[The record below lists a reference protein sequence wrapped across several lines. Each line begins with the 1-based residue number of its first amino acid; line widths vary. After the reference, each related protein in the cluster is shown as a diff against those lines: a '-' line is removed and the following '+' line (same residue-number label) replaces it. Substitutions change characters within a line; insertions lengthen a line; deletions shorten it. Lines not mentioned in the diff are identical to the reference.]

1 MLCHTACP
9 MPACRDD
16 NGRTPLHWA
25 AQLDCTEASQALLAA
40 AEAKRQLL
48 RQEAAAAAAAA
59 AEAAAAAAT
68 AAAAGAG
75 APSAAAAPQED
86 EDAVPPPLA
95 VFQDKQ
101 GCTALHLAARQGHMR
116 SVQQLLA
123 AAGDGEGAAAA
134 LCKTKNKAGQNALH
148 LAATVGCAVCAA
160 MLAEVAPDAAAAK
173 SKLGLT
179 PADVA
184 ARRRHAELAAAL
196 REGKVA
202 EHLAALPKGQGP
214 PAGPM
219 QRTLLV
225 APPECLFHHTCP
237 APITR

>member
-1 MLCHTACP
+1 MHVSLT
-9 MPACRDD
+9 ACRDD

-25 AQLDCTEASQALLAA
+25 AQLDFTEASQALLASA
-40 AEAKRQLL
+40 DAKRQLL
-48 RQEAAAAAAAA
+48 RQEAAAAAA
-59 AEAAAAAAT
+59 EAAAAAT
-68 AAAAGAG
+68 AAAGAG
-75 APSAAAAPQED
+75 APAAAAAPQEED
-86 EDAVPPPLA
+86 EDAVPPPLV

-101 GCTALHLAARQGHMR
+101 GCTALHLAARQGHVR

-123 AAGDGEGAAAA
+123 AVGEGEGAAAA

-148 LAATVGCAVCAA
+148 LAATVGCAACAA